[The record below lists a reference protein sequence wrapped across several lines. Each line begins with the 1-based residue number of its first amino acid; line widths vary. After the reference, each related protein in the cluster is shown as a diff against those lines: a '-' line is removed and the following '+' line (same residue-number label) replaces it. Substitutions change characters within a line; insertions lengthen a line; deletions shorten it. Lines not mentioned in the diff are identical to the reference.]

1 MSKNFRETLNRQ
13 LENDAE
19 FRKEYE
25 AHVVDKKC
33 PAGVCTAL
41 VSYHIT
47 EKCIGCGMCAK
58 SCPAACI
65 KPIGEV
71 VNAKTGRRRHVIN
84 KVDCIK
90 CGACMATCPTKI
102 SAIIKR

>member
-1 MSKNFRETLNRQ
+1 
-13 LENDAE
+13 
-19 FRKEYE
+19 
-25 AHVVDKKC
+25 
-33 PAGVCTAL
+33 
-41 VSYHIT
+41 
-47 EKCIGCGMCAK
+47 MCAK